1 MRGEPVFVNAYFR
14 ENDDFGRFLE
24 KSEVETWLVCVRLM
38 GIAAS
43 VVDVMQISSCACWK
57 GWIAAYKRDVARCL
71 RNVNS

>member
-24 KSEVETWLVCVRLM
+24 KSEVETWLVCMRLIE
-38 GIAAS
+38 IAAS
-43 VVDVMQISSCACWK
+43 GVYVMQISSCACCRA
-57 GWIAAYKRDVARCL
+57 WIAAYKRDVARCL